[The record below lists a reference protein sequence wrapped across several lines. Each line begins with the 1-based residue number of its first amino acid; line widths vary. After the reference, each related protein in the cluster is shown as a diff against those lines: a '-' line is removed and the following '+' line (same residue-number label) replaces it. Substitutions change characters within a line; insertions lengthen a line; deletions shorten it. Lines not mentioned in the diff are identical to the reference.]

1 MRKVSLREIVADKI
15 VFAILIALYYW
26 MWARNDWHN
35 YYTSIQH
42 AVFAF
47 TFFYF
52 ISRASRLKKYKQE
65 LPDEM
70 SEANLKRCDTL
81 CLKIGAAAIIVLS
94 FVCAVGRLSIT
105 TDLIG
110 YCLMGILIALAIIRT
125 ILFYIMDTKGV

>member
-35 YYTSIQH
+35 YYTSIQY

-70 SEANLKRCDTL
+70 SENRCRCNHCSEFRL
-81 CLKIGAAAIIVLS
+81 CYRQIVNNNRPHWLLPDGYPDCS
-94 FVCAVGRLSIT
+94 CHYTHDSLLHHGHQRSI
-105 TDLIG
+105 
-110 YCLMGILIALAIIRT
+110 AWH
-125 ILFYIMDTKGV
+125 F

>member
-35 YYTSIQH
+35 YYTSIQY

-70 SEANLKRCDTL
+70 SEANLKPHWLLPDGYPDCSCHYTHDSLLHHGHQR
-81 CLKIGAAAIIVLS
+81 
-94 FVCAVGRLSIT
+94 SI
-105 TDLIG
+105 
-110 YCLMGILIALAIIRT
+110 AWH
-125 ILFYIMDTKGV
+125 F